1 MIGLAV
7 ALGAG
12 IFGLVGSIVGNVVN
26 TTVQRNANAQLQAQ
40 SFAQNQALQ
49 QQSQEWQSAENVKN
63 RQLYASEYEK
73 NRQFQEYMSS
83 TAWQRQVADMKAAG
97 INPAALYAQGG
108 SVVHSGVSGSGSVGN
123 SAQQGR
129 AAARQTNAMRVAG
142 RVDGVLGLAASAAQT
157 AKLIGSLDAREQ
169 YLMKG
174 LLTTIKRG

>member
-12 IFGLVGSIVGNVVN
+12 IFGLIGGIVGNVVN

-40 SFAQNQALQ
+40 AFLQNQALQ
-49 QQSQEWQSAENVKN
+49 QQAQEWQSGENVKN

-97 INPAALYAQGG
+97 INPAVLYAQNGG
-108 SVVHSGVSGSGSVGN
+108 AVQSGVSGSGSVGN

-157 AKLIGSLDAREQ
+157 AKLVASLDAREQ
-169 YLMKG
+169 YYMRG
-174 LLTTIKRG
+174 LLNTIKRG